1 MVKLQDNYKAG
12 IFFIIIASFFM
23 ALAAVAIKQL
33 RHLPLIEIIFF
44 RNIPTMLIV
53 PIILKRMNVPLLGN
67 NKPFLLFRGLM
78 GLFAMLTTYYTFTI
92 MPLTDAT
99 TIHQLRAFFIFF
111 FSGIFLK
118 EKIYSR
124 QIPFFLLA
132 FLGGLLV
139 IKPGMRIDIFPAI
152 IALLAAIF
160 MASSHITLRHLRL
173 TDHYLVIINYFA
185 YISELIILLI
195 LLFQK
200 SFIIPN
206 SSDLPIL
213 FLLGLFTL
221 GAQIALT
228 KAYQLSPANLVS
240 LYAYSQIIIA
250 SIFGLLFFSE
260 IPDIYT
266 AIGASFIIISGYLN
280 YRFKKNN

>member
-12 IFFIIIASFFM
+12 IFFIIIASFCI

-44 RNIPTMLIV
+44 RNIPTMIIV
-53 PIILKRMNVPLLGN
+53 PIILKRMNISPFGN
-67 NKPFLLFRGLM
+67 NKPFLWTRGLT
-78 GLFAMLTTYYTFTI
+78 GVLAMLATYYTFTV

-99 TIHQLRAFFIFF
+99 TIHQLRPFFIFF

-124 QIPFFLLA
+124 QIPFYLLA

-139 IKPGMRIDIFPAI
+139 IKPGVRIDIFPAI
-152 IALLAAIF
+152 IAILAAIF
-160 MASSHITLRHLRL
+160 GAFAHITLRHLRL

-185 YISELIILLI
+185 YISGLISLQI

-200 SFIIPN
+200 SFVIPN
-206 SSDLPIL
+206 LFDFFIL
-213 FLLGLFTL
+213 FLLGLFAL
-221 GAQIALT
+221 GAQIYLT
-228 KAYQLSPANLVS
+228 KAYQLAPANLVS
-240 LYAYSQIIIA
+240 LYTYSQIIIA
-250 SIFGLLFFSE
+250 SIFGLLFFKE